1 MREGI
6 LRIFKFLYITQEVS
20 NIGRVIP
27 LGRGFRT
34 AKRFNPYN
42 PLSYIVVLL
51 FLVAAIIMFG
61 VVGFAKEVDHSNPF
75 KWN

>member
-6 LRIFKFLYITQEVS
+6 LRILKFLYITQEVS
-20 NIGRVIP
+20 NKGRTVP

-34 AKRFNPYN
+34 AKRLNPYN
-42 PLSYIVVLL
+42 PLSYIVALL

>member
-6 LRIFKFLYITQEVS
+6 LILLKWLWVLQEVP
-20 NIGRVIP
+20 NKGRPIP
-27 LGRGFRT
+27 LGRGFST
-34 AKRFNPYN
+34 ARRFNPWN
-42 PLSYIVVLL
+42 PISYVAVLL

-61 VVGFAKEVDHSNPF
+61 VVGFTKEVDHSNPF

>member
-6 LRIFKFLYITQEVS
+6 LRILKFLYITQEVS
-20 NIGRVIP
+20 NKGRVVP
-27 LGRGFRT
+27 LGIGFRT
-34 AKRFNPYN
+34 ARRFNPYN
-42 PLSYIVVLL
+42 PLSYIVVVL